1 MTNSPSFFIRFTSI
15 GNLPEDTEEEKLS
28 KRFLI
33 LMAVF
38 MSMGG
43 ILWGTISLVFG
54 LFFPMTI
61 PYGYTIL
68 SAINLSLFYKHKNFS
83 VARTFQV
90 FISLILPFLFQW
102 SLGGFISSGGV
113 QLWALL
119 SLVGSISFQSI
130 RSSSYWLLAYLFF
143 SLVSY
148 FIDDDVAIF
157 KVNTPDHISVLFLS
171 LNYIVISAIVT
182 GLVLFFV
189 YSRDVATNKLKKFTE
204 QLEEIVA
211 QRTIELR
218 NSFGYQSAIL
228 DNIVDGLVSFNLA
241 GEVTGFNPS
250 IVHLYE
256 FKQNING
263 KHYKNLFKNDLIL
276 IIEKSISMQKMISGE
291 IDLFQG
297 KIGKAVALR
306 IITTENGEDRIL
318 GTLLLV
324 RDITKEKE
332 IDRMKTEF
340 ISNVSHELRT
350 PLTSILGF
358 TRIIK
363 KKLDEAIFPLISM
376 EDKKNSRNTNQIKDN
391 IDIIVK
397 EGERL
402 TSLINDVLDIAKM
415 EAGKIEWKMSTISMN
430 EVIDRAIASTSS
442 LFSGGQITMEKD
454 IQDDL
459 PNIIGDKDRL
469 IQVII
474 NLISNGYKF
483 TNDGIVTVKA
493 VFSDRKVVVSV
504 VDSGVGIAK
513 EDQHKVFEKFKQV
526 GDTLTDKPK
535 GTGLGLPIC
544 KQIVEHHNGV
554 IWVESEVGKGSI
566 FSFTIPVTGMV
577 QIKKQAID
585 FYKLPEMLASVYKHL
600 ESPAPMKTILIV
612 DDEKNIRDLLKQELE
627 YVGYNTLEAMDGL
640 QALDVLKSNHV
651 DLILLDV
658 MMPELN
664 GFDVASSLRSDP
676 FTISI
681 PIVILTIVEDQK
693 RGIEMGVDD
702 YQQKPIQLALLL
714 PKIEEL
720 LQKKVSVK
728 NIMVV
733 HQDENISQKLLSIF
747 EKVGHTTFYMKPQSE
762 GFAQKLI
769 DSKLDL
775 LIMDTYSATATKIH
789 EQIFKEPALKNLLVY
804 ITESE

>member
-1 MTNSPSFFIRFTSI
+1 MNAPPSLFIRFTSI
-15 GNLPEDTEEEKLS
+15 GNLPADTEEEKLS

-43 ILWGTISLVFG
+43 ILWGSICLFFD

-61 PYGYTIL
+61 PFSYTFL
-68 SAINLSLFYKHKNFS
+68 SAINLYLFNLFKNFPLT
-83 VARTFQV
+83 RTFQV

-102 SLGGFISSGGV
+102 SLGGFITSGGV

-119 SLVGSISFQSI
+119 ALVGSISFQSV
-130 RSSSYWLLAYLFF
+130 RNSSYWLVAYLFF
-143 SLVSY
+143 SIISY
-148 FIDDDVAIF
+148 FINDDVSIY
-157 KVNTPDHISVLFLS
+157 KINTPEQISALFFS
-171 LNYIVISAIVT
+171 INYGVISAIVT
-182 GLVLFFV
+182 ALVLFFV
-189 YSRDVATNKLKKFTE
+189 YSRDVATEKLKKFTE

-211 QRTIELR
+211 QRTTELR
-218 NSFGYQSAIL
+218 NSNSYQSAIL
-228 DNIVDGLVSFNLA
+228 DNIVDGLVSINLA
-241 GEVTGFNPS
+241 GEVTNFNPS
-250 IVHLYE
+250 IMHLYE
-256 FKQNING
+256 FKQNIQG
-263 KHYKNLFKNDLIL
+263 RHFKTLFKNDLVIIL
-276 IIEKSISMQKMISGE
+276 EKCVSLQKMISGE

-297 KIGKAVALR
+297 KVGKAVASR
-306 IITTENGEDRIL
+306 IVTTENGEDRIL

-363 KKLDEAIFPLISM
+363 KKLDDVIFPLIPM

-442 LFSGGQITMEKD
+442 LFSGGQIQMRKE
-454 IQDDL
+454 IQEDL
-459 PNIIGDKDRL
+459 PHIIGDRDRL

-483 TNDGIVTVKA
+483 TNEGDVTVKA
-493 VFSDRKVVVSV
+493 VFADRKVVVSV
-504 VDSGVGIAK
+504 IDSGVGIAK
-513 EDQHKVFEKFKQV
+513 EDQPKVFEKFKQV

-544 KQIVEHHNGV
+544 KQIVEHHNGM
-554 IWVESEVGKGSI
+554 IWVESEKGKGSI

-577 QIKKQAID
+577 QIKKESID
-585 FYKLPEMLASVYKHL
+585 FYKLPELLSDVYIHL
-600 ESPAPMKTILIV
+600 ESSNPTKTILLV
-612 DDEKNIRDLLKQELE
+612 DDEKNIRDLLRQELE
-627 YVGYNTLEAMDGL
+627 YVGYNTLEAIDGV
-640 QALDVLKSNHV
+640 QALELLKTNPV
-651 DLILLDV
+651 DLIVLDV

-664 GFDVASSLRSDP
+664 GFDLASSLRSDP

-681 PIVILTIVEDQK
+681 PIIILTIVEDQK
-693 RGIEMGVDD
+693 RGVEIGVDD
-702 YQQKPIQLALLL
+702 YQQKPIQPSLLL
-714 PKIEEL
+714 PKIDEL
-720 LQKKVSVK
+720 LKKKVSVK

-733 HQDENISQKLLSIF
+733 HPDETISRKILHLF
-747 EKVGHTTFYMKPQSE
+747 EKIGHTTYYRKPEDS
-762 GFAQKLI
+762 GFPEVLI
-769 DSKLDL
+769 DNKLDL
-775 LIMDTYSATATKIH
+775 LILDSYSASFTKIH
-789 EQIFKEPALKNLLVY
+789 EHIFKEPTLKNLLVY
-804 ITESE
+804 ITESP

>member
-1 MTNSPSFFIRFTSI
+1 
-15 GNLPEDTEEEKLS
+15 
-28 KRFLI
+28 
-33 LMAVF
+33 
-38 MSMGG
+38 
-43 ILWGTISLVFG
+43 
-54 LFFPMTI
+54 
-61 PYGYTIL
+61 
-68 SAINLSLFYKHKNFS
+68 
-83 VARTFQV
+83 
-90 FISLILPFLFQW
+90 
-102 SLGGFISSGGV
+102 
-113 QLWALL
+113 
-119 SLVGSISFQSI
+119 
-130 RSSSYWLLAYLFF
+130 
-143 SLVSY
+143 
-148 FIDDDVAIF
+148 
-157 KVNTPDHISVLFLS
+157 
-171 LNYIVISAIVT
+171 
-182 GLVLFFV
+182 
-189 YSRDVATNKLKKFTE
+189 
-204 QLEEIVA
+204 
-211 QRTIELR
+211 
-218 NSFGYQSAIL
+218 
-228 DNIVDGLVSFNLA
+228 
-241 GEVTGFNPS
+241 
-250 IVHLYE
+250 
-256 FKQNING
+256 
-263 KHYKNLFKNDLIL
+263 
-276 IIEKSISMQKMISGE
+276 MQKVISGE

-297 KIGKAVALR
+297 KIGKAVASR
-306 IITTENGEDRIL
+306 IVTTEHGEDRIL

-391 IDIIVK
+391 IEIIVK

-442 LFSGGQITMEKD
+442 LFSGGQITMQKD

-459 PNIIGDKDRL
+459 PHIIGDRDRL

-483 TNDGIVTVKA
+483 TNEGIVTVKA

-513 EDQHKVFEKFKQV
+513 EDQPKVFEKFKQV

-600 ESPAPMKTILIV
+600 ESPSTMKTILLV
-612 DDEKNIRDLLKQELE
+612 DD
-627 YVGYNTLEAMDGL
+627 
-640 QALDVLKSNHV
+640 
-651 DLILLDV
+651 
-658 MMPELN
+658 
-664 GFDVASSLRSDP
+664 
-676 FTISI
+676 
-681 PIVILTIVEDQK
+681 
-693 RGIEMGVDD
+693 
-702 YQQKPIQLALLL
+702 
-714 PKIEEL
+714 
-720 LQKKVSVK
+720 
-728 NIMVV
+728 
-733 HQDENISQKLLSIF
+733 
-747 EKVGHTTFYMKPQSE
+747 
-762 GFAQKLI
+762 
-769 DSKLDL
+769 
-775 LIMDTYSATATKIH
+775 
-789 EQIFKEPALKNLLVY
+789 
-804 ITESE
+804 

>member
-1 MTNSPSFFIRFTSI
+1 
-15 GNLPEDTEEEKLS
+15 
-28 KRFLI
+28 
-33 LMAVF
+33 
-38 MSMGG
+38 
-43 ILWGTISLVFG
+43 
-54 LFFPMTI
+54 
-61 PYGYTIL
+61 
-68 SAINLSLFYKHKNFS
+68 
-83 VARTFQV
+83 
-90 FISLILPFLFQW
+90 
-102 SLGGFISSGGV
+102 
-113 QLWALL
+113 
-119 SLVGSISFQSI
+119 
-130 RSSSYWLLAYLFF
+130 
-143 SLVSY
+143 
-148 FIDDDVAIF
+148 
-157 KVNTPDHISVLFLS
+157 
-171 LNYIVISAIVT
+171 
-182 GLVLFFV
+182 
-189 YSRDVATNKLKKFTE
+189 
-204 QLEEIVA
+204 
-211 QRTIELR
+211 
-218 NSFGYQSAIL
+218 
-228 DNIVDGLVSFNLA
+228 
-241 GEVTGFNPS
+241 
-250 IVHLYE
+250 
-256 FKQNING
+256 
-263 KHYKNLFKNDLIL
+263 
-276 IIEKSISMQKMISGE
+276 
-291 IDLFQG
+291 
-297 KIGKAVALR
+297 
-306 IITTENGEDRIL
+306 
-318 GTLLLV
+318 
-324 RDITKEKE
+324 
-332 IDRMKTEF
+332 
-340 ISNVSHELRT
+340 
-350 PLTSILGF
+350 LGF

-442 LFSGGQITMEKD
+442 LFNGGLITMQKD

-600 ESPAPMKTILIV
+600 ESPAPMKTILLV

-681 PIVILTIVEDQK
+681 PIIILTIVEDQK

-702 YQQKPIQLALLL
+702 YQQKPIQPAILLS
-714 PKIEEL
+714 KIAEL
-720 LQKKVSVK
+720 LQKKISVK

-733 HQDENISQKLLSIF
+733 HQDETISQKILSIF
-747 EKVGHTTFYMKPQSE
+747 EKVGHTTFYMNPQSE
-762 GFAQKLI
+762 EFSQRLV
-769 DSKLDL
+769 DTKLDL
-775 LIMDTYSATATKIH
+775 LIMDAYSASVTKIH
-789 EQIFKEPALKNLLVY
+789 EHIFKEPALKNLLVY